1 MQPILDFGVRL
12 IVALQGF
19 GNWLELPM
27 KFFSFMGT
35 EEFFMVVLPAL
46 YWCLDSSLG
55 IRVAVI
61 LMISGAFNDAL
72 KMAFHGTRPYW
83 YSAQVKGLASE
94 TSFGVP
100 SNHAQSATVIWGML
114 AAYLRKWW
122 AWLAAILLILMIAVS
137 RLYLGVHFPHDVLL
151 GLLLGGLLLWLV
163 LRFWKPVVAW
173 AKKKTFGQQV
183 GIAFLAS
190 LVLFLFSLV
199 AFVWLRDAHW
209 QPPQAWADY
218 AAQAISLE
226 NASTTAGT
234 FFGLMA
240 GLAWIVHK
248 GGFQTKG
255 LWWQL
260 VLRYFLG
267 VAGVLIIRY
276 GLKFIFPEGETV
288 LAIFFRYVRY
298 MVIGFWVT
306 GGAPWAFIRLKLAE
320 KAR

>member
-1 MQPILDFGVRL
+1 MQPILDFGIRM
-12 IVALQGF
+12 IVALQGL

-35 EEFFMVVLPAL
+35 EEFFMVVLPVV
-46 YWCLDSSLG
+46 YWCVDSSLG

-61 LMISGAFNDAL
+61 LMISGGLNDAL

-83 YSAQVKGLASE
+83 YSAQVKGLAAE

-100 SNHAQSATVIWGML
+100 SNHTQSATVIWGIV

-122 AWLAAILLILMIAVS
+122 AWLVAVLLILMIGLS

-151 GLLLGGLLLWLV
+151 GLLVGGLLLWLV
-163 LRFWKPVVAW
+163 LRFWDPVVAW
-173 AKKKTFGQQV
+173 AKKKSPNQQIV
-183 GIAFLAS
+183 AALLAS
-190 LVLFLFSLV
+190 LALFLLSV
-199 AFVWLRDAHW
+199 IPFVWLKVTNW
-209 QPPQAWADY
+209 QPPQEWAAY
-218 AAQAISLE
+218 ATQAISLE
-226 NASTTAGT
+226 GASTTAGT

-240 GLAWIVHK
+240 GLAWLVHK

-260 VLRYFLG
+260 VLRYHLG

-276 GLKFIFPEGETV
+276 GLKFIFPEGETA

-298 MVIGFWVT
+298 TAIGFWVT
-306 GGAPWAFIRLKLAE
+306 GGAPWAFIRLKLAR
-320 KAR
+320 KAG